1 MYKVSSLIVDLV
13 LSFWQRIPGPVIHN
27 LEKARALKKLFW
39 HLNVDGIS
47 GVYLEFGVAHGH
59 SMRSAQIA
67 EATSHSEKLG
77 IKRVRR
83 NLYGFD
89 TFEKFIGDALLD
101 THPTWNGDLFNVPVE
116 KVRRRFRHAKNV
128 KFSKLDVNTLI
139 SDKELDYGHFKINEK
154 ASIILFDMDLYG
166 PTISA
171 LEWSAGLLQQGTFL
185 IFDEYFA
192 FAGDQQKGEARA
204 LKEFLVKHSE
214 FSVREFDSY
223 GAGGKIFIVDILK
236 HNS

>member
-47 GVYLEFGVAHGH
+47 GAYLEFGVAHGH

-67 EATSHSEKLG
+67 EATSYSEKLG

-89 TFEKFIGDALLD
+89 TFEKFIGDAVLD
-101 THPTWNGDLFNVPVE
+101 AHPTWNGDLFNVPVE
-116 KVRRRFRHAKNV
+116 KVRRRFRNAKNV
-128 KFSKLDVNTLI
+128 KFSKLDVNTLV
-139 SDKELDYGHFKINEK
+139 SNKELDYGYFEIYEK

-166 PTISA
+166 PTRSA

-192 FAGDQQKGEARA
+192 FAGNQQKGEARA
-204 LKEFLVKHSE
+204 LKEFLDKHPE
-214 FSVREFDSY
+214 FSVREFDNY
-223 GAGGKIFIVDILK
+223 GAGGKIFILDVR
-236 HNS
+236 

>member
-47 GVYLEFGVAHGH
+47 GAYLEFGVAHGH

-67 EATSHSEKLG
+67 ETTSYSKKLG
-77 IKRVRR
+77 IMRIRR

-89 TFEKFIGDALLD
+89 TFDRFIGDAVID
-101 THPTWNGDLFNVPVE
+101 DHPTWKGDLFNVPLE
-116 KVRRRFRHAKNV
+116 KVRRRFRNAKNV
-128 KFSKLDVNTLI
+128 KFSKLDVNTLV
-139 SDKELDYGHFKINEK
+139 SHKEIGYQYFGIQEK
-154 ASIILFDMDLYG
+154 ASIILFDMDLYQ
-166 PTISA
+166 PTRSA
-171 LEWSAGLLQQGTFL
+171 LEWSVGLLQQGTFL
-185 IFDEYFA
+185 VFDEYFA

-204 LKEFLVKHSE
+204 LKEFLDKHPE
-214 FSVREFDSY
+214 VSVREFDNY
-223 GAGGKIFIVDILK
+223 GAGGRIFIVDM
-236 HNS
+236 H